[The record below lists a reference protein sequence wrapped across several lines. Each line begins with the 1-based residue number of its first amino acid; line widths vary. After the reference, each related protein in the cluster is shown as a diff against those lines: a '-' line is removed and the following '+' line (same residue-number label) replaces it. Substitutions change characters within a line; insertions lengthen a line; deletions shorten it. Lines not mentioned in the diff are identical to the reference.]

1 MLQNETRTLVPRE
14 DTTTTTNV
22 DSAYSERWPGFVV
35 LVTAGYESEMWI
47 KPGW

>member
-1 MLQNETRTLVPRE
+1 MLQNETRTLVLERTPP
-14 DTTTTTNV
+14 TTTNV
-22 DSAYSERWPGFVV
+22 DSAYSERWPGFVA